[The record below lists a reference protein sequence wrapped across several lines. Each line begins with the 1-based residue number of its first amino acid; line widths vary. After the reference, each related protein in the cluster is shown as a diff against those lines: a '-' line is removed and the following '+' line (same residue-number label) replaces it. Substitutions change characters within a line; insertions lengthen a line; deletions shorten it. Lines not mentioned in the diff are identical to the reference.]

1 MWQFLN
7 QLNIF
12 VEYVV
17 KKRHSKKHIYTQA
30 HGQVILTTGMKYLPF
45 CTQRVTKESHYL
57 IS

>member
-17 KKRHSKKHIYTQA
+17 KKRHSKKHIYTGTRTSNSNHWYEISA
-30 HGQVILTTGMKYLPF
+30 LLH
-45 CTQRVTKESHYL
+45 KESVRKV
-57 IS
+57 IT

>member
-45 CTQRVTKESHYL
+45 CTKSH
-57 IS
+57 

>member
-17 KKRHSKKHIYTQA
+17 KRDTVRNIYTQA

-45 CTQRVTKESHYL
+45 CTKSQ
-57 IS
+57 